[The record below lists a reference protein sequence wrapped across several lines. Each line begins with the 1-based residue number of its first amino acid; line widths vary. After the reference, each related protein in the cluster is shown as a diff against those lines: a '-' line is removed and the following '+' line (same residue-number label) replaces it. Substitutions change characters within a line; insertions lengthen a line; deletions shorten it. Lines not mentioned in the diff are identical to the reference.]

1 MNQKYRLTK
10 LAPCEDPLFGS
21 ADSIQEYRENFDYSP
36 PVDYYVEGV
45 IYDVGPKVGQ
55 PLVIIRDN
63 RNGVKCDGIM
73 RTSPLVEISHHED
86 GISQILET
94 QNSIYILKP
103 L

>member
-1 MNQKYRLTK
+1 MIQKYRLTK
-10 LAPCEDPLFGS
+10 LAPCEDPLYDS
-21 ADSIQEYRENFDYSP
+21 ADNIEEYRENFDYSP

-45 IYDVGPKVGQ
+45 IHDIGLKVGQ

-73 RTSPLVEISHHED
+73 RTSYIVEISQHED
-86 GISQILET
+86 GISQILKT

>member
-1 MNQKYRLTK
+1 MDTYTTGEAQGRHRQR
-10 LAPCEDPLFGS
+10 A
-21 ADSIQEYRENFDYSP
+21 I
-36 PVDYYVEGV
+36 
-45 IYDVGPKVGQ
+45 PKVGQ

-73 RTSPLVEISHHED
+73 RTSPLVEISQHED
-86 GISQILET
+86 GVSQILET

>member
-1 MNQKYRLTK
+1 MTKKYRLTK
-10 LAPCEDPLFGS
+10 LSPCEDPLFGS
-21 ADSIQEYRENFDYSP
+21 ADDIEEYRKAFELSP

-63 RNGVKCDGIM
+63 RNGVKCSGIM
-73 RTSPLVEISHHED
+73 RTSHIVEISQHED
-86 GISQILET
+86 GVSQILET